1 MGMGHARPCD
11 QRECRGYRG
20 AVWPGRSSRRW
31 SWKRLQPWGK
41 QGAGEELGW
50 EELDAMEHGGRRGV
64 RAMDAQERAPAA
76 RVGLEHRAGNRRAE
90 RGDRGRWRSSAE
102 RHRGEPREKGSRGRE
117 LAAHAAVASR
127 ARRARASRES
137 RGDPADGVVGRAKR
151 AAQRRLH
158 WRMSRE
164 NKGAGREISRAGA
177 REYDRAEQDAERREM
192 REDRAHRL
200 GIEERLGR

>member
-1 MGMGHARPCD
+1 MGMGHVRPCD

-20 AVWPGRSSRRW
+20 AVWPGWSSRRW
-31 SWKRLQPWGK
+31 SWKRLRPWGK

-76 RVGLEHRAGNRRAE
+76 RVGLEHRAGSRRAE

-117 LAAHAAVASR
+117 LAA
-127 ARRARASRES
+127 
-137 RGDPADGVVGRAKR
+137 
-151 AAQRRLH
+151 QRRLH
-158 WRMSRE
+158 WRTSRE

-177 REYDRAEQDAERREM
+177 REYDRAEQGAERREM